1 MANVFKKTTLTR
13 TEMQR
18 RYWERKKAENPD
30 HYYAKERLRW
40 VNRKTNKKVSH
51 SRLRLT

>member
-13 TEMQR
+13 AETQR
-18 RYWERKKAENPD
+18 RYRVRKTAENPD

-40 VNRKTNKKVSH
+40 VNRKTNKKSVIADWA
-51 SRLRLT
+51 